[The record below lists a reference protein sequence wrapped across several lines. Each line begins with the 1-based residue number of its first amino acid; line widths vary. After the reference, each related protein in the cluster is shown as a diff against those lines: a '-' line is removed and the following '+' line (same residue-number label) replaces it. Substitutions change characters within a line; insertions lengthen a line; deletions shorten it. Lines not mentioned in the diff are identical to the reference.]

1 MRKRTIGILLIVL
14 VALLPTWY
22 AAAQPVEHVE
32 EVGIDTEE
40 TDMRPLQSI
49 VDTPEAFTPAQVG
62 VVIWLALG
70 ALIGVLV
77 AFHRFM
83 DHMVRPAS
91 GPDAMADGGPQ
102 GWFKTEHRWIAEY
115 VGPAESDEGVFAIL
129 ALMVLTVMLS
139 VLVVVEF
146 LTLARTQ
153 YFGLYVGGLF
163 LALAGMTA
171 AYYAW
176 FLPHVHVAEER
187 YHE

>member
-1 MRKRTIGILLIVL
+1 MRTRTVAILLIVL
-14 VALLPTWY
+14 VVLLPTWF
-22 AAAQPVEHVE
+22 AAIQTVEHAE

-70 ALIGVLV
+70 ALLAVLV
-77 AFHRFM
+77 GLHRFM
-83 DHMVRPAS
+83 DHMVRPS
-91 GPDAMADGGPQ
+91 GGPRAVTDGGALD
-102 GWFKTEHRWIAEY
+102 WFQTDHRWIAEY
-115 VGPAESDEGVFAIL
+115 IGAAESDEGVFAIL
-129 ALMVLTVMLS
+129 ALSLLTV
-139 VLVVVEF
+139 VLAALVIVEF
-146 LTLARTQ
+146 FTLARTQ
-153 YFGLYVGGLF
+153 YVGLYVGGIF

>member
-22 AAAQPVEHVE
+22 AAAQPVEHAE

-70 ALIGVLV
+70 VLIGVLV

-83 DHMVRPAS
+83 DHMVRPS
-91 GPDAMADGGPQ
+91 GGPDTMTDGGAH
-102 GWFKTEHRWIAEY
+102 GWFQTDHRWIAEY
-115 VGPAESDEGVFAIL
+115 IGPAESAYKRLRRPTFRAH
-129 ALMVLTVMLS
+129 MSRSS
-139 VLVVVEF
+139 VAVSWFSTYSVP
-146 LTLARTQ
+146 AGPRSH
-153 YFGLYVGGLF
+153 LF
-163 LALAGMTA
+163 CS
-171 AYYAW
+171 
-176 FLPHVHVAEER
+176 
-187 YHE
+187 

>member
-22 AAAQPVEHVE
+22 AAAQPVEHAE

-70 ALIGVLV
+70 VLIGVLV

-83 DHMVRPAS
+83 DHMVRPS
-91 GPDAMADGGPQ
+91 GGPDTMADGGAH
-102 GWFKTEHRWIAEY
+102 GWFQTDHRWIAEY
-115 VGPAESDEGVFAIL
+115 IGPAESDEGVFVML
-129 ALMVLTVMLS
+129 ALMAVTVALS
-139 VLVVVEF
+139 VLVIVEF

-153 YFGLYVGGLF
+153 YFGLYVGGIF
-163 LALAGMTA
+163 LALAGMSA
-171 AYYAW
+171 SYYAW
-176 FLPHVHVAEER
+176 FMPHVHVAEER
-187 YHE
+187 YHD